1 MKKVQG
7 KTEVELMAT
16 HSSSSEAFEA
26 CRLFV
31 LLTGEW
37 TLIKPL
43 ISLFLK
49 LITSRQ
55 LMLKEALRSFWGIF
69 SQLRSAFSLRT
80 AAFGAPPDL
89 LSQPGRRQGGGG
101 HKKKISLTEQIN
113 CPADPNASSS
123 LGKKGSEKPP
133 QTIPLGLF

>member
-16 HSSSSEAFEA
+16 HSSRSSEAFEA

-69 SQLRSAFSLRT
+69 SQLRSTFSLRT
-80 AAFGAPPDL
+80 AAFEAPPDL
-89 LSQPGRRQGGGG
+89 LTQPGQRQGGGG
-101 HKKKISLTEQIN
+101 HKKKILLQS
-113 CPADPNASSS
+113 
-123 LGKKGSEKPP
+123 K
-133 QTIPLGLF
+133 

>member
-1 MKKVQG
+1 MKKVQA

-16 HSSSSEAFEA
+16 HSSRSSEAFEA

-69 SQLRSAFSLRT
+69 FS
-80 AAFGAPPDL
+80 AAFHFFVAYGCI
-89 LSQPGRRQGGGG
+89 QG
-101 HKKKISLTEQIN
+101 ST
-113 CPADPNASSS
+113 
-123 LGKKGSEKPP
+123 
-133 QTIPLGLF
+133 